1 MIPAGPEEF
10 EAACQACSRRTG
22 SPILGSGDDD
32 ILGTAWVWASLL
44 AQNGGSPVDDD
55 GMPSVDTPEAL
66 EALNTFLRLREE
78 GCIGT
83 GELGSHPRGLH
94 QRRGGQRHRR
104 HLDRST
110 SGTRR
115 WPTRTPP

>member
-1 MIPAGPEEF
+1 MIPTGLAEF
-10 EAACQACSRRTG
+10 EAACQAVLEATG

-44 AQNGGSPVDDD
+44 AQNGGSAVDDD

-66 EALNTFLRLREE
+66 EALNTFLKLRDD

-83 GELGSHPRGLH
+83 GELAPP
-94 QRRGGQRHRR
+94 
-104 HLDRST
+104 
-110 SGTRR
+110 TRR
-115 WPTRTPP
+115 SSTARSRA